1 MLALTHIGV
10 LPSLYKSYITL
21 SAYQV
26 FGTVAGENF
35 FLLILTIAQLNITL
49 EFNLFFYFLFFG
61 YISSCNLVFM
71 FMCVTTVK
79 VSVNVCADGVK
90 LNYLC
95 LILNQKQPY
104 TGYIE
109 N

>member
-1 MLALTHIGV
+1 M
-10 LPSLYKSYITL
+10 
-21 SAYQV
+21 
-26 FGTVAGENF
+26 
-35 FLLILTIAQLNITL
+35 LILTMAQLNITL

-61 YISSCNLVFM
+61 YISSCNMVFM
-71 FMCVTTVK
+71 FICVTTLK
-79 VSVNVCADGVK
+79 VSVNVGADRVK
-90 LNYLC
+90 LNYLR